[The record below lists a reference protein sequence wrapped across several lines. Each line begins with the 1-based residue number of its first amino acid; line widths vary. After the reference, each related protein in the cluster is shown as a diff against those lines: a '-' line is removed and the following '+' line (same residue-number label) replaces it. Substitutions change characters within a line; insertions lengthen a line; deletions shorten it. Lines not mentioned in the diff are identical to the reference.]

1 MSLHTIT
8 IESPHVFV
16 PKLHVLYLRYL
27 IYTYLYI
34 YDNDMHVHIYI
45 WRGTYMGTYMS
56 SSPHLYLE
64 NLDQG
69 LHLAD
74 ANTEEQSR
82 EAESLL

>member
-1 MSLHTIT
+1 MCFYLNYMFYIT
-8 IESPHVFV
+8 
-16 PKLHVLYLRYL
+16 LCYL

-34 YDNDMHVHIYI
+34 YDNGMHVLICVYIYI

-64 NLDQG
+64 NLNQG